1 MKVALFDIDGTLLWT
16 KGAGKR
22 AMERALAANIG
33 TSGPAGHRYDGK
45 TDRQIVR
52 EAMRLEGFS
61 DAEVDAR
68 MERVLASYLAELVVE
83 LDRDDHGV
91 ALLPGVPA
99 LLDALE
105 ARDDVVLGLL
115 TGNVLSGAAQKLR
128 VVGIDVG
135 RFRVGAFGSDGEHRH
150 DLPAIARERA
160 SAHVGVDVAGGAC
173 VIIGDTPSDVA
184 CGKGIGARAIAV
196 ATGYVRHGGAQGL
209 RAVRRLRGPHRHGG
223 GGEGDRRCVRWS

>member
-1 MKVALFDIDGTLLWT
+1 MRIALFDIDGTLLWT
-16 KGAGKR
+16 KGAGRR

-52 EAMRLEGFS
+52 EAMRLEGFA
-61 DAEVDAR
+61 DTDTDAR
-68 MERVLASYLAELVVE
+68 MERVLASYLAELMIE

-91 ALLPGVPA
+91 ELLPGVPE

-115 TGNVLSGAAQKLR
+115 TGNLVGGAERKLR
-128 VVGIDVG
+128 VVGIDFG

-150 DLPAIARERA
+150 DLPAIARDRA
-160 SAHVGVDVAGGAC
+160 AAHVGRPVSGDAC

-184 CGKGIGARAIAV
+184 CGRGIGARAIAV
-196 ATGYVRHGGAQGL
+196 ATGRYDVPSLAACNPDAVFPDLTDTAAIVRAIVD
-209 RAVRRLRGPHRHGG
+209 A
-223 GGEGDRRCVRWS
+223 